1 MNPSNLKKTWV
12 LAKTDLYVPKC
23 YFNQYVEIDMPYN
36 DFIAFSEKQQRIIVE
51 AELSKLGYVLAK
63 DVDIDVDVFVYSETN
78 LADVSYILDKFTLY
92 STRLVELTLSEF
104 ENYQIHV
111 HDKEIGELENCFKKY
126 IEKWD
131 SITLEEIYKER
142 LAEISNLTISTIS
155 ESINKLVAELNKVE
169 ENLSPYAKS
178 ELSPHAKSLIL
189 CLNERKTLLENIIN
203 SIRNKIE
210 QLV

>member
-51 AELSKLGYVLAK
+51 AELSKLGYVL
-63 DVDIDVDVFVYSETN
+63 DNGETINNINVDEFLYSKTN
-78 LADVSYILDKFTLY
+78 LADVSNILDKFTLC
-92 STRLVELTLSEF
+92 STRLVQLTLSEI
-104 ENYQIHV
+104 ENYQID
-111 HDKEIGELENCFKKY
+111 DKEIGKLENCFKEY
-126 IEKWD
+126 IEKLD

-142 LAEISNLTISTIS
+142 LAVISNLTISKIS
-155 ESINKLVAELNKVE
+155 ESINKLVAELNIVE
-169 ENLSPYAKS
+169 EKLSPYAKS
-178 ELSPHAKSLIL
+178 QIL

>member
-12 LAKTDLYVPKC
+12 LVSADLSVPEC

-36 DFIAFSEKQQRIIVE
+36 DFIAFSEKQQCIIVE
-51 AELSKLGYVLAK
+51 AELSKLGYVLENGK
-63 DVDIDVDVFVYSETN
+63 TVDINVDVFLYSETN
-78 LADVSYILDKFTLY
+78 LADVSYILGEFTRF
-92 STRLVELTLSEF
+92 STRLVELTLSEI
-104 ENYQIHV
+104 ENYQIH
-111 HDKEIGELENCFKKY
+111 DKEIGRLENCFKEY
-126 IEKWD
+126 IEKLD

-142 LAEISNLTISTIS
+142 LAVISNLTISEIS
-155 ESINKLVAELNKVE
+155 ESINKLVAELNIVE
-169 ENLSPYAKS
+169 EKLSPSAKS
-178 ELSPHAKSLIL
+178 QIL

>member
-78 LADVSYILDKFTLY
+78 LADVSYILGEFTRL
-92 STRLVELTLSEF
+92 STRLVQLTLSEI
-104 ENYQIHV
+104 ENYQIH
-111 HDKEIGELENCFKKY
+111 DEEIGRLENCFKEY
-126 IEKWD
+126 IEKLD

-142 LAEISNLTISTIS
+142 LAVISNLEISKIS
-155 ESINKLVAELNKVE
+155 ESINKLVAELNIVE
-169 ENLSPYAKS
+169 EKLSPYAKS
-178 ELSPHAKSLIL
+178 QIL

-210 QLV
+210 QQV